1 MPGVPRCA
9 GTRGS
14 GPAGAGEPS
23 GSIPHHSPL
32 PAALGGLES
41 APSVGIVSKGGGKKE
56 PSELQ
61 AFGSWPGDTRGAI
74 LLAVPAPHVVQPA
87 QLFIC
92 STNQEDP
99 SPSQQL
105 LPSPCRWGI
114 LFSHPRD
121 FTPVCT
127 TELGRAAKLAPEFS
141 KRNVKMIAL
150 SIDSV
155 QDHLSWCKDINA
167 YNGEQ
172 PAEKLPFP
180 IIADKNRELA
190 VKLGMLDPDELD
202 KDGMPLTARVV
213 FVFGPDKK
221 LKLSILYPATTG
233 RNFDEILRVV
243 DSLQLTA
250 YKKVATP
257 VDWKPGDS
265 VMVVPTLPDEEA
277 KKLFPKG
284 IFTKELP
291 SGKKYLRYTPQPE

>member
-1 MPGVPRCA
+1 
-9 GTRGS
+9 
-14 GPAGAGEPS
+14 
-23 GSIPHHSPL
+23 
-32 PAALGGLES
+32 
-41 APSVGIVSKGGGKKE
+41 
-56 PSELQ
+56 
-61 AFGSWPGDTRGAI
+61 
-74 LLAVPAPHVVQPA
+74 
-87 QLFIC
+87 
-92 STNQEDP
+92 
-99 SPSQQL
+99 
-105 LPSPCRWGI
+105 WGI

-155 QDHLSWCKDINA
+155 QDHLSWSKVRA
-167 YNGEQ
+167 VGRHKGEIVLSRSSVGQ
-172 PAEKLPFP
+172 ISSPQ
-180 IIADKNRELA
+180 
-190 VKLGMLDPDELD
+190 
-202 KDGMPLTARVV
+202 PLTLSPCAQV

-284 IFTKELP
+284 VFTKDLP
-291 SGKKYLRYTPQPE
+291 SGKKYLRYTPQP